1 MALKVLSVFSRLDA
15 IKKMAPFALA
25 ADERFDARI
34 CVTSTGYREML
45 E

>member
-1 MALKVLSVFSRLDA
+1 MALKVLIVFSRLDA

-25 ADERFDARI
+25 ADERFDAGI
-34 CVTSTGYREML
+34 CVTSSDYRKIL